1 MTGLTDSK
9 LWEKRNYC
17 YSDMQAPILT
27 NGINVV
33 SLFNHS
39 GLALGFSGIDFLL
52 FLVRLG
58 VSDFVFFGGLTTRS
72 RVSHSGVLLYGG
84 GYVRAWLLGCLWRW
98 PGLCP

>member
-39 GLALGFSGIDFLL
+39 GLALGFSGIDFYFSWLDWGFLIL
-52 FLVRLG
+52 FFLG
-58 VSDFVFFGGLTTRS
+58 G
-72 RVSHSGVLLYGG
+72 
-84 GYVRAWLLGCLWRW
+84 
-98 PGLCP
+98 